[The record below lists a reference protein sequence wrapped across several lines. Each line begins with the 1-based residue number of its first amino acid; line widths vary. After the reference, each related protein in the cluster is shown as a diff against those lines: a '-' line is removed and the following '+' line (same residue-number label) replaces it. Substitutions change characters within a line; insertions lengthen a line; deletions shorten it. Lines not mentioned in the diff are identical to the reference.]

1 MKTLK
6 LKLHIVILMM
16 GLMCID
22 SCKKENEIPVSFGIS
37 PDPGQSVLQF
47 SGELMTIRIDI
58 ANNVMTSGTITN
70 REVKAVMTTRRVSDG
85 RGVDTRGAASTLPQI
100 TLGYA
105 LPELGRYETTVI
117 VSSVSHPANSKERVF
132 LVERIQ

>member
-1 MKTLK
+1 MKMLK
-6 LKLHIVILMM
+6 MKLHISFLIV
-16 GLMCID
+16 GLMCIA

-37 PDPGQSVLQF
+37 PDPGQSVLEVA
-47 SGELMTIRIDI
+47 GELMTIRIDI
-58 ANNVMTSGTITN
+58 ANNVMTAGMITN

-100 TLGYA
+100 TLSNA
-105 LPELGRYETTVI
+105 IPELGRYETTVI
-117 VSSVSHPANSKERVF
+117 VSSVSNPANSKQKVF